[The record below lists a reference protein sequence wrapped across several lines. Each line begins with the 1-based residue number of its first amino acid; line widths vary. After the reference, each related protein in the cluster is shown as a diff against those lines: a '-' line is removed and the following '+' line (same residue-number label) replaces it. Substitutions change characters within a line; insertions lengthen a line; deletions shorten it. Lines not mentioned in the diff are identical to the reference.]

1 MESCGLVPGRD
12 LRECEMLDP
21 NPSPSRREGWE
32 CGVDDLEP
40 RRISGGGETDRRDAF
55 VLPVPT
61 DPYIDFAF
69 GLDGTTHCDDPKRTN
84 EHSVAIGL
92 DHSSVSETLRR
103 LESEIGPPTGIGDAT
118 VDLIP
123 MDIDTMLSVPVSHR
137 LPSGE
142 GETQRRGSPSDN
154 PPNPL
159 PFQPPT
165 SNFPALA
172 PCSSSS
178 PAVATA
184 RNLVLRGPD
193 LSSSLEAL
201 VQDRPQT
208 PQTST
213 TVSVS
218 ELAMGST
225 EPASTLVNLGS
236 VEVQRKVIAGPRLF
250 LDDDGM
256 E

>member
-1 MESCGLVPGRD
+1 VPGRGLQEGGTVD
-12 LRECEMLDP
+12 S

-55 VLPVPT
+55 VLPAPT

-69 GLDGTTHCDDPKRTN
+69 GLDGATHCDDPKRTN
-84 EHSVAIGL
+84 EPLVAIGL

-103 LESEIGPPTGIGDAT
+103 LESEIGPPTGVDAT

-123 MDIDTMLSVPVSHR
+123 MDIDAMLSVPVSYR

-154 PPNPL
+154 PPNHL

-172 PCSSSS
+172 PYSSSS
-178 PAVATA
+178 PAVTTA
-184 RNLVLRGPD
+184 HNLVFRGPD

-201 VQDRPQT
+201 VQARPQT
-208 PQTST
+208 PQIST
-213 TVSVS
+213 TISGS
-218 ELAMGST
+218 ELAVGST
-225 EPASTLVNLGS
+225 EPASALVNLGS
-236 VEVQRKVIAGPRLF
+236 AEVQRKVIAGPRLF
-250 LDDDGM
+250 LYDDGM